1 MRSAALATALA
12 RLGLLGAI
20 GAWLVVAAATAAPPV
35 RPVPRLDVQRYAG
48 TWFEI
53 ARLPNPLQ
61 ERCVGDAT
69 ATYTPLDGRSVQ
81 LVQRC
86 RESGDRWAVTV
97 GEAVAEE
104 GDGSGARF
112 QLSYVP
118 GWLRWWPQARD
129 RHWVVLLDDDY
140 RFAVVGDP
148 ARHSLWILAR
158 TPSLDRG
165 TYAGI
170 VDMLRARQY
179 PVDRLVAT
187 PQRADHQPGLPVASR
202 ARLMV

>member
-1 MRSAALATALA
+1 MRQSTLPATLA
-12 RLGLLGAI
+12 RLALLGAVA
-20 GAWLVVAAATAAPPV
+20 AWMVLSAATAAPPV
-35 RPVPRLDVQRYAG
+35 RPVPQLDLQRYAG

-53 ARLPNPLQ
+53 ARLPNGLQ

-69 ATYTPLDGRSVQ
+69 ATYWPVDAHTVR

-86 RESGDRWAVTV
+86 RESGGQWSVMV
-97 GEAVAEE
+97 GDAVAEE
-104 GDGSGARF
+104 GDASGARLR
-112 QLSYVP
+112 LSYMP
-118 GWLRWWPQARD
+118 AWLRWWPQTSA

-140 RFAVVGDP
+140 RYAVVSDP
-148 ARHSLWILAR
+148 ARRSLWILAR

-170 VDMLRARQY
+170 VDILRNLKY

-187 PQRADHQPGLPVASR
+187 PQRAEQHPGMPVATR
-202 ARLMV
+202 PPLMV